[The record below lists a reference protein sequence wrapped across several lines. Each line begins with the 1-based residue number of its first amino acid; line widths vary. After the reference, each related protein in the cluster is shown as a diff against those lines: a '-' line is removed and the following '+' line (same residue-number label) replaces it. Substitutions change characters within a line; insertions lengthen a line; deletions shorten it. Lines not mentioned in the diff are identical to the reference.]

1 MSCGL
6 IIWDYNTGDVICAD
20 TGEIIDRIYD
30 YSPARRREEEPI
42 TIPYREARKHRRFII
57 KYIRDLRKYN
67 EAKKFEEQ
75 GFIVDFDK
83 YLNGEPY
90 SILTRRTIEA
100 LKEIEAN
107 EQIRRII
114 EIGKKI
120 VEENPYLTMYMQRTI
135 RVRLALQYIIGSK
148 ALGLEIDRKTIM
160 NTFKISNTTYLRLI
174 RIANQIQP
182 YIHGSR
188 L

>member
-1 MSCGL
+1 
-6 IIWDYNTGDVICAD
+6 
-20 TGEIIDRIYD
+20 
-30 YSPARRREEEPI
+30 
-42 TIPYREARKHRRFII
+42 
-57 KYIRDLRKYN
+57 
-67 EAKKFEEQ
+67 
-75 GFIVDFDK
+75 
-83 YLNGEPY
+83 
-90 SILTRRTIEA
+90 
-100 LKEIEAN
+100 
-107 EQIRRII
+107 
-114 EIGKKI
+114 
-120 VEENPYLTMYMQRTI
+120 MYMQRTI